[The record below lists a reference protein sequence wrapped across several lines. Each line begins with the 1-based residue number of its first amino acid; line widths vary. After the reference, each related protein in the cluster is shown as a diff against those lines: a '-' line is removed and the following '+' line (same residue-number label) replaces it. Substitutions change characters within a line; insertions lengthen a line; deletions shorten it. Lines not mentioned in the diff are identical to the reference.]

1 MMGQGETDPARPLL
15 AEGRS
20 PRRGRPTGAKV
31 PRAAA
36 AGTGREGVRQLRPPV
51 ARDSAPSR
59 LPRLRSS
66 LLHRRVLPEILAL
79 LQGTGRLPPRRVPHR
94 LRAETALL
102 GSAKVPPPAPSS
114 LRGTTPPGAGRPWA
128 GQGGH
133 DPGQQVPG
141 EWDPEWEEGGGGRR
155 THDPPPPNRG
165 SGGYPRSPPLGG
177 RGRSSLCRCNSRPRR
192 EPAPTAGTSPQASP
206 GAGGTG
212 TGTGHGPER
221 GARHAGRSPPRHKPG
236 TFFQQGQR
244 KGFSAGVTH
253 FEHRHPH
260 SPSQGPVFKCLRF
273 LAALETAFSPFRGS
287 LPHHIYMYMSIP
299 FPRAPL
305 AQNHLQE
312 Q

>member
-141 EWDPEWEEGGGGRR
+141 EWDPEWGGGGHTTRHPQPWERRVPPVPPARR
-155 THDPPPPNRG
+155 TRPELPLPVQLPAATGTGPDGGDLAASIPRG
-165 SGGYPRSPPLGG
+165 WGG
-177 RGRSSLCRCNSRPRR
+177 
-192 EPAPTAGTSPQASP
+192 
-206 GAGGTG
+206 G

>member
-141 EWDPEWEEGGGGRR
+141 EWDPEWGGGGHTTR
-155 THDPPPPNRG
+155 HPPTVGAAGTPGP
-165 SGGYPRSPPLGG
+165 PRSEDAAGAPSAGATPGRDGNRPRRRGPRRKHPPGLGRGG
-177 RGRSSLCRCNSRPRR
+177 RGRGRDT
-192 EPAPTAGTSPQASP
+192 APSEGHATL
-206 GAGGTG
+206 GA
-212 TGTGHGPER
+212 
-221 GARHAGRSPPRHKPG
+221 PRHG
-236 TFFQQGQR
+236 T
-244 KGFSAGVTH
+244 
-253 FEHRHPH
+253 
-260 SPSQGPVFKCLRF
+260 SQGPSFSRARGKDF
-273 LAALETAFSPFRGS
+273 LQASLILNTDIPTARAKAPF
-287 LPHHIYMYMSIP
+287 LN
-299 FPRAPL
+299 A
-305 AQNHLQE
+305 
-312 Q
+312 